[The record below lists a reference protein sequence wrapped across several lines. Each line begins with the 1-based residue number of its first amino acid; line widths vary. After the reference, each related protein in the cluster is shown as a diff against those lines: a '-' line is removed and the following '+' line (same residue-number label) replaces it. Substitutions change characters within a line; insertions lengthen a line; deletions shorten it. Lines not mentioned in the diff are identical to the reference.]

1 MHPHSDPSHPL
12 PLPTPKFRRCF
23 LKAPGL
29 LSVCLLPDCYNMM
42 LHRPSLPGGPLFPGG
57 FRGLVEGSWRRITAG
72 KVGTQHGPL
81 AVPREQGQ
89 AVAASGLLLVAGVIQ
104 VMLLRVLGARW
115 HLAIGLGGDWPKRVA
130 GGGQVVSPEPGGCRN
145 WAVMDRAD
153 SFPGS
158 ATVAG
163 LGVPN
168 LWHGETGLARSCI
181 LFFSVRENKGMVKQ
195 QSSRKATQG
204 NRILQTGDSHRPPT

>member
-1 MHPHSDPSHPL
+1 M
-12 PLPTPKFRRCF
+12 
-23 LKAPGL
+23 
-29 LSVCLLPDCYNMM
+29 
-42 LHRPSLPGGPLFPGG
+42 
-57 FRGLVEGSWRRITAG
+57 GSWRGITAG

-81 AVPREQGQ
+81 TVPREWGE
-89 AVAASGLLLVAGVIQ
+89 AIAASGLLLVAGVIQ

-115 HLAIGLGGDWPKRVA
+115 HLAIGLGGDWPERVA
-130 GGGQVVSPEPGGCRN
+130 GGGQVVSPQAGGCRN
-145 WAVMDRAD
+145 GAVMDWAN

-181 LFFSVRENKGMVKQ
+181 LFFSVKENKGMVNQ
-195 QSSRKATQG
+195 QSSRKAMQG
-204 NRILQTGDSHRPPT
+204 NCILQTGDAQRPPT